1 MVMFFVRFVLLL
13 SCQTVLC
20 RRFLSDWN
28 KKVEEFRET
37 WASKVE
43 ELREKMRNRAWGGV
57 DSTGGERAPLLL
69 LARMYTQERSAIDE
83 LQDMWNRN
91 PKWTEFFLPQ
101 VRVSV
106 WYGIILYL
114 QLLSS

>member
-1 MVMFFVRFVLLL
+1 M
-13 SCQTVLC
+13 LC